1 MERGEARE
9 RAGRRERRGEA
20 SDGEGEDEEGGGGGA
35 NLDESRR
42 ISTNLDISA
51 KARLARERAREAQA
65 EMYALC
71 AARVGAT
78 PDMSMSFHSPSAC
91 GERESSRARMQ
102 WGGGVGLCGGVEG

>member
-20 SDGEGEDEEGGGGGA
+20 SDGEGEDEEGGGG
-35 NLDESRR
+35 ESRR
-42 ISTNLDISA
+42 ISTSLDISA

-91 GERESSRARMQ
+91 GGRESSRARLQ
-102 WGGGVGLCGGVEG
+102 WGGGVGLCGGVVYD